1 MKSRPI
7 WGGLW
12 GQLNVIKPARRV
24 DWVGLSITRT
34 RTRNSNT
41 TSRDTLSRQ
50 EYVVSEHHMRQLFID
65 FDKHSGNS
73 GQVDSCFVQGD

>member
-12 GQLNVIKPARRV
+12 HRLNVIKPAGRV

-34 RTRNSNT
+34 RTRNSKT
-41 TSRDTLSRQ
+41 TSRDTHHRELMSRDTKSTVN
-50 EYVVSEHHMRQLFID
+50 E
-65 FDKHSGNS
+65 
-73 GQVDSCFVQGD
+73 